1 MGRADFSL
9 QGKKALVTGGSK
21 GIGRAIALA
30 FAEAGAD
37 VAIAARSP
45 VELAAT
51 AAELRAYGGIASAI
65 PVDLGCPSEIE
76 GLAEAAIGTLGGLD
90 ILVNNAGIIGSAAS
104 AFEADRDSFD
114 RMVGVNLFA
123 SLRLAQCCRSALA
136 SGEGGVIIN
145 MASIGAIK
153 PIASTSVYWAIK
165 AALISMTKS
174 LAVEW
179 SADRIRSVA
188 IAPGLVRTD
197 MGSPYIDKL
206 EELGIRRT
214 LLGTFSNAEDVANL
228 ALFLASPA
236 GRSANASTFVLDEGT
251 LAMSAA

>member
-9 QGKKALVTGGSK
+9 KGKKALVTGGSK

-45 VELAAT
+45 SELAAT
-51 AAELRAYGGIASAI
+51 EAQLRAYGGIAAAI

-76 GLAEAAIGTLGGLD
+76 GLAEAAIRALGGLD

-104 AFEADRDSFD
+104 AFDADRESFD

-123 SLRLAQCCRSALA
+123 PLRLAQCCRSALA
-136 SGEGGVIIN
+136 SGDGGVIIN

-179 SADRIRSVA
+179 SAYRIRSVA

-197 MGSPYIDKL
+197 MGSPHIDKL

>member
-9 QGKKALVTGGSK
+9 RGKRALVTGGSK

-37 VAIAARSP
+37 VAIAARSAK
-45 VELAAT
+45 ELEAAEM
-51 AAELRAYGGIASAI
+51 ELRAYGGTVAAIQVDLASPSAI
-65 PVDLGCPSEIE
+65 D
-76 GLAEAAIGTLGGLD
+76 GLADTAIGVLGGLD
-90 ILVNNAGIIGSAAS
+90 ILVNNAGILGSPAS
-104 AFEADRDSFD
+104 AFDAEREKFD
-114 RMVGVNLFA
+114 ELVGLNLYA
-123 SLRLAQCCRSALA
+123 PLRLAQCCRDALA

-145 MASIGAIK
+145 MATIGAIK
-153 PIASTSVYWAIK
+153 PIASSSVYWAVK

-179 SADRIRSVA
+179 SPYKIRSVA
-188 IAPGLVRTD
+188 IAAGLVRTD
-197 MGSPYIDKL
+197 MGSPFIERL

-236 GRSANASTFVLDEGT
+236 GRSANASTFVLDDGT
-251 LAMSAA
+251 LAMSAP